1 MINLRTEDVD
11 EVLML
16 PQKKELYYIL
26 YDGNITPIF
35 ISKVE
40 IVSDKNNFDLII
52 HYTQII
58 GEKSQSYTIT
68 NGFDETNMILYN
80 YEEIQ
85 REYMTHIQ
93 ETNKHLKDFS
103 NTKELLKK
111 HFENEE
117 KFFRKIYPEE
127 FL

>member
-16 PQKKELYYIL
+16 PQKKELYYII
-26 YDGNITPIF
+26 YGGNITPIF

-68 NGFDETNMILYN
+68 NGFDETNIILYN